1 MPDRFELPTTPEQW
15 VAIEPNDTDIRCAER
30 HMREM
35 NDGHEP
41 YVPAVYGWARGMAAA
56 RLLER
61 ERCVERLAEWFG
73 TQGGFDDDMSAARD
87 RAEAR
92 RILEDAK

>member
-1 MPDRFELPTTPEQW
+1 MPEFRLPTTADEWEAISESRDHIDYELSNLWRQT
-15 VAIEPNDTDIRCAER
+15 VAA
-30 HMREM
+30 
-35 NDGHEP
+35 P
-41 YVPAVYGWARGMAAA
+41 YNWLDLAAAA